1 MRLLGCLVAI
11 MALTT
16 WGACQK
22 KCPDCPTCDKCPPP
36 PSAAQKPPRP
46 APPAPEGITKALKTQ
61 QATRNSNSNAMFL
74 LGHLMDYIEP
84 NFNVEG
90 QTLGS
95 LPAPGQ
101 EPVLLKVH
109 LTQLPKAEEPPPTA
123 GTTEKVWVIPQGPDL
138 SAHRCGTNELPQLYS
153 LILETKDQEGGPAY
167 YDLCARDLLGP
178 SSDPRSNDLKF
189 ENRLKSWQKAIAVTG
204 TWLVN
209 ESRDPKNLER
219 RKGFTFSCI
228 SGAVAKCAHWG
239 YEPSQSCNQKALVD
253 YHEACVYAARAI
265 YRPGNKP
272 YRRFT
277 CQDTQVDFAD
287 KLFGDKGLNNFMAED
302 QGMTFEAGWDVSGV
316 VLGDK
321 PCLGLRYEF
330 CEGEA
335 RDELGY
341 TTKPKQ
347 LEIGT
352 KCAMPAK
359 ALIYTRS
366 WTNMPAKNELDS
378 PTPRCVS
385 LHKDDDGKKQICPK
399 HPPTTP
405 PALKDGGPATAA
417 PSK

>member
-1 MRLLGCLVAI
+1 M
-11 MALTT
+11 
-16 WGACQK
+16 GAN
-22 KCPDCPTCDKCPPP
+22 
-36 PSAAQKPPRP
+36 
-46 APPAPEGITKALKTQ
+46 
-61 QATRNSNSNAMFL
+61 NSNSNAMFL

-95 LPAPGQ
+95 LPAQGQ
-101 EPVLLKVH
+101 EPVLLKVGLVH
-109 LTQLPKAEEPPPTA
+109 LPKLDGKRTRANTNEN
-123 GTTEKVWVIPQGPDL
+123 VWVIPQGPDL

-204 TWLVN
+204 TWLVD
-209 ESRDPKNLER
+209 EGRDSKNLER

-239 YEPSQSCNQKALVD
+239 YEPSQSCNQTALVD
-253 YHEACVYAARAI
+253 YHEACVYAARAA
-265 YRPGNKP
+265 YHPWQPGYKH
-272 YRRFT
+272 FT

-330 CEGEA
+330 CDSEVREA
-335 RDELGY
+335 LGF
-341 TTKPKQ
+341 TTNPQ
-347 LEIGT
+347 DLEIGT
-352 KCAMPAK
+352 QCAEPAK

-366 WTNMPAKNELDS
+366 WKNKPATNELNS
-378 PTPRCVS
+378 GKPRCVS
-385 LHKDDDGKKQICPK
+385 LHKEDDHNFQICPK

-405 PALKDGGPATAA
+405 PALKAGGPATAA